1 MPSFRV
7 HPKMRKWRRDLHEF
21 DPQTEEEQRELY
33 LYLKKLD
40 ASVEMCVVKRGDSEE
55 DEDMSMWDLL

>member
-1 MPSFRV
+1 
-7 HPKMRKWRRDLHEF
+7 MRKWRRDLHEF
-21 DPQTEEEQRELY
+21 DPQTEEEKRELY

-55 DEDMSMWDLL
+55 DEDMSLWDLL